1 MADGKPGNADGAMV
15 PGLWHHIDGCT
26 WARRQKVAREKN
38 VAPQGTRKQ
47 GTRGEILRGKNVV
60 RIWTAAETGS
70 SRRDWDWKERFGRVW
85 GPWNALNTCEGQGH
99 GGGGEGS
106 MENKEEETWVK
117 CDGLA
122 EDG

>member
-1 MADGKPGNADGAMV
+1 MGAEAKGRAGEKRRAAGDTGTGN
-15 PGLWHHIDGCT
+15 T
-26 WARRQKVAREKN
+26 
-38 VAPQGTRKQ
+38 
-47 GTRGEILRGKNVV
+47 GEILRGGNVV
-60 RIWTAAETGS
+60 KIWTAAETGS
-70 SRRDWDWKERFGRVW
+70 SRRNWDWKERFGRVW

-99 GGGGEGS
+99 GGGEGS